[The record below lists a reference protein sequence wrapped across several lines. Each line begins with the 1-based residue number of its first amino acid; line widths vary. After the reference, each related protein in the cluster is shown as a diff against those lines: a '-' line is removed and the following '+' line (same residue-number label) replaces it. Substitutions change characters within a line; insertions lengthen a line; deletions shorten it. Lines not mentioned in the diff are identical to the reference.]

1 MMRTRP
7 TAVFMAF
14 GTKGDVNPL
23 AAIAAA
29 FSRDQHQYHVYFV
42 THSAHQSLRVYLEAK
57 GLMFVPASTP
67 PVLSPLQHHGSM
79 GDSFSK
85 HKKELTRKHREECIS
100 IIEGIFGDGSS
111 THKDFIA
118 INFFALEGWNLAELF
133 KVRCVVAAPYVVP
146 YSAPASF
153 ERQFRRELPLLYKYL
168 QEAPA
173 GKVGWKDVNHW
184 MWPLFTEEWGSWRS
198 HDLKLSSCPFTD
210 PITGLPTW
218 NYRPPSPMLLYGFS
232 KEIVEC
238 PAYWP
243 SRVRVCGFWFL
254 PIDRLFSCNKCL
266 EGSAL
271 ASTELKAKNGLCLAH
286 TRLQYFLST
295 SEQHQPPI
303 FISLSSVGSMGFMT
317 DPWAFLRVLGH
328 VLEITSYRF
337 ILLSAGYKP
346 LNDVIQLCAQESS
359 SCSEQTPCNNDDG
372 VFLFNGRFLSLPGS
386 ISYKWLFPRCAAAI
400 HHGGSGSTAAALQA
414 GIPQVICP
422 FMLDQFYWADRM
434 FWLGVSAEP
443 LKREH
448 LVPDTNDSCG
458 SSIKEGAKMLAKAI
472 NFALSSQVKK
482 RALQLAITL
491 STEED
496 GVAQAVKNLTEELG
510 GGDMVNW

>member
-1 MMRTRP
+1 
-7 TAVFMAF
+7 
-14 GTKGDVNPL
+14 
-23 AAIAAA
+23 
-29 FSRDQHQYHVYFV
+29 
-42 THSAHQSLRVYLEAK
+42 
-57 GLMFVPASTP
+57 
-67 PVLSPLQHHGSM
+67 
-79 GDSFSK
+79 
-85 HKKELTRKHREECIS
+85 
-100 IIEGIFGDGSS
+100 
-111 THKDFIA
+111 
-118 INFFALEGWNLAELF
+118 
-133 KVRCVVAAPYVVP
+133 
-146 YSAPASF
+146 
-153 ERQFRRELPLLYKYL
+153 
-168 QEAPA
+168 
-173 GKVGWKDVNHW
+173 
-184 MWPLFTEEWGSWRS
+184 
-198 HDLKLSSCPFTD
+198 
-210 PITGLPTW
+210 
-218 NYRPPSPMLLYGFS
+218 
-232 KEIVEC
+232 
-238 PAYWP
+238 
-243 SRVRVCGFWFL
+243 
-254 PIDRLFSCNKCL
+254 
-266 EGSAL
+266 
-271 ASTELKAKNGLCLAH
+271 
-286 TRLQYFLST
+286 
-295 SEQHQPPI
+295 
-303 FISLSSVGSMGFMT
+303 MGFMT

-386 ISYKWLFPRCAAAI
+386 ISYQWLFPRCAAAI

-458 SSIKEGAKMLAKAI
+458 SSTKEGAKMLAKAI

>member
-1 MMRTRP
+1 
-7 TAVFMAF
+7 
-14 GTKGDVNPL
+14 
-23 AAIAAA
+23 
-29 FSRDQHQYHVYFV
+29 
-42 THSAHQSLRVYLEAK
+42 
-57 GLMFVPASTP
+57 MFFPASTP
-67 PVLSPLQHHGSM
+67 PVLSPSQHHGSM
-79 GDSFSK
+79 EDSFSK

-118 INFFALEGWNLAELF
+118 INFFALEGWSLAELF

-210 PITGLPTW
+210 PVTGLPTW

-238 PAYWP
+238 PAAYWP

-295 SEQHQPPI
+295 SGQHPPPI
-303 FISLSSVGSMGFMT
+303 FISLSSIGSMGFMT
-317 DPWAFLRVLGH
+317 NPWAFLRVLGH
-328 VLEITSYRF
+328 VLDITSYRF
-337 ILLSAGYKP
+337 ILLSAGYEP

-372 VFLFNGRFLSLPGS
+372 VFLFSGRFLSLPGS
-386 ISYKWLFPRCAAAI
+386 SISYNWLFPRCAAAI

-434 FWLGVSAEP
+434 FWLGVGAEP

-472 NFALSSQVKK
+472 NFALSSQVKE

-510 GGDMVNW
+510 GGEIW